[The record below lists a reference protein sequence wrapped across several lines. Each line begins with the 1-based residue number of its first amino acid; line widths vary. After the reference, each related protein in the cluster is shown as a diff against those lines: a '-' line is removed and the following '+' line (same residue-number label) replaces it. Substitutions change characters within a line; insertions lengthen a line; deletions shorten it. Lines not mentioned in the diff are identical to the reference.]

1 VTVTRMKMRPP
12 PPASWGDWLAL
23 AVALAALGLM
33 LAVSAQVAGID
44 VP

>member
-1 VTVTRMKMRPP
+1 
-12 PPASWGDWLAL
+12 LAL

-33 LAVSAQVAGID
+33 LAASAQVAGID